1 MLLQLFEKNFFYLSF
16 HSFCLSLYPVA
27 SIFAISRKCI
37 MRHFDDQCCVHGHAS
52 ILGMH
57 NSSQPISLA
66 SIFFSYISLTF
77 LPPFVFTLSPLFLS
91 LFARNDRTIFFS
103 PPRFRRGD
111 TRVVNQRIDRVTVK
125 IRVEKFPSRFSL
137 LFVDI
142 VHRRIFANVIRY
154 FA

>member
-1 MLLQLFEKNFFYLSF
+1 MLLQLFEKNFFYRSILSV
-16 HSFCLSLYPVA
+16 SLYSVA

-77 LPPFVFTLSPLFLS
+77 LPHLFLLCHRYFFRCS
-91 LFARNDRTIFFS
+91 LETIGQFFS
-103 PPRFRRGD
+103 LHQDFAVAIPALL
-111 TRVVNQRIDRVTVK
+111 
-125 IRVEKFPSRFSL
+125 IREL
-137 LFVDI
+137 TE
-142 VHRRIFANVIRY
+142 
-154 FA
+154 

>member
-1 MLLQLFEKNFFYLSF
+1 MLLQLFGKNFFYLSF

-91 LFARNDRTIFFS
+91 LFETIGQFFS
-103 PPRFRRGD
+103 LHQDFAVAIPALL
-111 TRVVNQRIDRVTVK
+111 
-125 IRVEKFPSRFSL
+125 IRELSE
-137 LFVDI
+137 
-142 VHRRIFANVIRY
+142 
-154 FA
+154 

>member
-1 MLLQLFEKNFFYLSF
+1 MISFFDSSFIIKLYTNVIAVIWEEFFLSLVPF
-16 HSFCLSLYPVA
+16 FLSLSLYSVA

-111 TRVVNQRIDRVTVK
+111 TRVVN
-125 IRVEKFPSRFSL
+125 
-137 LFVDI
+137 
-142 VHRRIFANVIRY
+142 
-154 FA
+154 